1 MAFSGASGACNAEP
15 GTPVDGMET
24 PVAGSAGTPAQAQG
38 GQAGT
43 ASTSP
48 TNAGTTAT
56 TAGQTSQAGA
66 GVGANA
72 GGSPGTAGTNS
83 VAGSAT
89 GGGTNTAGSAGSAGS
104 ASTAGA
110 AGSVNVP
117 NNCGLPAVV
126 SYQKDVQPFLIKGC
140 GGGNGC
146 HVIDAQSTMAN
157 GGFNHGYDWITAGS
171 HASSCPE
178 TPNPKRFEIVLD
190 VIAGANPKS
199 CSKSRKM
206 PPPNATGAGVR
217 TPLTECEVAALR
229 AWLAEPMVMQM
240 HRADDSSP
248 TTPYLMPPFN

>member
-1 MAFSGASGACNAEP
+1 
-15 GTPVDGMET
+15 
-24 PVAGSAGTPAQAQG
+24 
-38 GQAGT
+38 
-43 ASTSP
+43 
-48 TNAGTTAT
+48 
-56 TAGQTSQAGA
+56 
-66 GVGANA
+66 
-72 GGSPGTAGTNS
+72 
-83 VAGSAT
+83 
-89 GGGTNTAGSAGSAGS
+89 
-104 ASTAGA
+104 
-110 AGSVNVP
+110 
-117 NNCGLPAVV
+117 VV

-171 HASSCPE
+171 HDSSCPE

-190 VIAGANPKS
+190 VIAGANPLS

-206 PPPNATGAGVR
+206 PPPDATGAGVR

-229 AWLAEPMVMQM
+229 AWLAEPMVMQT